1 MSPKASPAQV
11 SFNAGHF
18 SPRLFGRIDLEKYAS
33 ACNTL
38 DNFLPSV
45 QGPAI
50 KRSGFRFVHEA
61 KRLLRTDVVQAS
73 WGGEVRADGVKASPG
88 TEDLAGRLSTGV
100 HRWAQKFATTSFT
113 GPATAITMAVK
124 VVSLFTITAGHDIGA
139 YGTAG
144 GDDPQADSGATMYS
158 RCANSG
164 EYLNDTTQLT
174 TTGVKTF
181 DLGAQAVRDFNA
193 QRSIANTFSVSCR
206 YANEAAAADT
216 GSTVNEYTTANPP
229 ALSVTWLS
237 TADASV
243 RLIPFEFST
252 DQAYTLE
259 FGAGYMRVFKDGGI
273 VLDASKTIT
282 GTTNATPVQ
291 VTTSAAHGY
300 SSGHEVLISGTG
312 VSALDGRYWYIRVTG
327 STTFD
332 LLESTAPGSTS
343 ATGTSSKVFELSTP
357 YTTYGDVANLSF
369 AQSADTLYIAH
380 SNYPP
385 AKITRTDHNAW
396 THTPITFDYPP
407 FAAENLTLTTT
418 IDTSA
423 GSGAVTLTAS
433 AAIFTADMVGT
444 LVKIRGIS
452 ESIYPPWKEQT
463 DYATGTSH
471 EYDQQITGSSSI
483 NVGDAV
489 HHLGRVYTLSTKTA
503 GSKTGR
509 VAPVHETGSY
519 GDGAWTWEFLNY
531 GYGYATITGFTSST
545 IVSATVNVPLPR
557 RGNNSSR
564 QITSPYWSF
573 GAFSAVRGYPKAV
586 CFFEDRL
593 IWAGTASD
601 PDTLFCSRTG
611 RYEDHRVTD
620 EDDSAMV
627 LALNSTQINSIEW
640 MAAQSV
646 LQIGTAGA
654 EWASKEADGPI
665 TPDNVSSRIKQRSA
679 YGSREVLPA
688 QIENVVIF
696 AQRSGRKLR
705 ELTPPSSLDTSTEE
719 APDLT
724 LLAEDYTAGLVKE
737 MAFQSEPDRVLWVIM
752 ETGVLYGFTYE
763 KAQQVTG
770 WHRHPVGGTNT
781 VVESICVIPHPEGN
795 KDQLWASI
803 RRTIGSVT
811 RRYIEALDPLWM
823 PGDAIADA
831 FFVDSGLTYDGSAA
845 TTISGLFHLEGQT
858 VAVLADGL
866 YVGTQ
871 TVSSGAITL
880 STAAS
885 KVQVGLPYTATVETL
900 RIEAGGGDGV
910 AQGDTKRIGNVVV
923 RIYQTGKGLY
933 VSPSTF
939 DLDNGVRT
947 VEITQ
952 MEDFQADQGVEIL
965 EGTLYGGDTRP
976 VPFPGGWEQKGR
988 IALRHTTPIPCQ
1000 ISAIFPTLVSNDR

>member
-73 WGGEVRADGVKASPG
+73 WGGEIRADGVKASPG

-369 AQSADTLYIAH
+369 AQSADTLYLAH
-380 SNYPP
+380 PDYPP
-385 AKITRTDHNAW
+385 AKVTRTAHDAW
-396 THTPITFDYPP
+396 THTPIAFDYFP
-407 FAAENLTLTTT
+407 FSPENQDESSTVSYTGTSGSLTLTAANPIFTSAMVGSYIKIRDTFEVSHAPWVPTINYAAAAEYAAFISGASIQVGDRVHNDNKVYELLTKNSFTNTGKVPPT
-418 IDTSA
+418 IDT
-423 GSGAVTLTAS
+423 
-433 AAIFTADMVGT
+433 
-444 LVKIRGIS
+444 
-452 ESIYPPWKEQT
+452 
-463 DYATGTSH
+463 
-471 EYDQQITGSSSI
+471 TGSTSQS
-483 NVGDAV
+483 
-489 HHLGRVYTLSTKTA
+489 
-503 GSKTGR
+503 
-509 VAPVHETGSY
+509 
-519 GDGAWTWEFLNY
+519 DGAYTWKFVNY
-531 GYGYATITGFTSST
+531 GYGYAQITAFTSTTQVT
-545 IVSATVNVPLPR
+545 INVIKTLPKATSGSLTTHR
-557 RGNNSSR
+557 
-564 QITSPYWSF
+564 WSF
-573 GAFSAVRGYPKAV
+573 GGWSASRGYPSSV
-586 CFFEDRL
+586 VFFEDRL

-611 RYEDHRVTD
+611 RYEDHRITD

-627 LALNSTQINSIEW
+627 LTLNSGQVNAIQW

-646 LQIGTAGA
+646 LQIGTTGG
-654 EWASKEADGPI
+654 EWASKEAD
-665 TPDNVSSRIKQRSA
+665 TPLTPENVSSRIKQRSS
-679 YGSREVLPA
+679 YGSRSVMPA
-688 QIENVVIF
+688 VVENVVIF

-724 LLAEDYTAGLVKE
+724 LLAEDYTVGLVRE
-737 MAFQSEPDRVLWVIM
+737 LAFQSEPSRVLWTIM
-752 ETGVLYGFTYE
+752 ENGGLYGFTYE

-952 MEDFQADQGVEIL
+952 MEDFQVDQGVEIL